1 MDRSIT
7 SPEAERAMPYDG
19 MPSEQGITGVGI
31 HADGPFRPAGEVA
44 LAATRDDA
52 RARRHDIEQVFVE
65 TYSHEFLTAIPDH
78 VARDMDAPDEVGMS
92 DAKEKVA
99 QLTHWLQSTSE
110 FGLSSV
116 MTNANVASSLVDSA
130 NVRVVGMGKQPRN
143 NQDDCFLNYL
153 DYLRSSSADFVTI
166 VTGAGYVAKRHPLT
180 WHAVHG
186 PKLVI
191 GSAPNYCPMV
201 AQHTETVDLLK
212 EMYVANL
219 INRDEFHDIM
229 LQPLVDTGVISGPRR
244 VVTDFLGIMCRLIN
258 MYPSSNALHGATANY
273 AVQSCILKSPIAVGA
288 PFTGSRND
296 VEFGSYVWIE
306 RQ

>member
-7 SPEAERAMPYDG
+7 SPEAERAMPFDG
-19 MPSEQGITGVGI
+19 MPSEQGIAGVGME
-31 HADGPFRPAGEVA
+31 ADGPFRPASDGSP
-44 LAATRDDA
+44 AATRDDA
-52 RARRHDIEQVFVE
+52 RARRHDIEQAFLRK
-65 TYSHEFLTAIPDH
+65 YSHEFLTAVPDH
-78 VARDMDAPDEVGMS
+78 VAWDFDAPDGAGMS
-92 DAKEKVA
+92 DAKEKA
-99 QLTHWLQSTSE
+99 GRLKPWLQSTAE

-116 MTNANVASSLVDSA
+116 LTNTNVAATLVESENVNIVAMGRSSRHND
-130 NVRVVGMGKQPRN
+130 
-143 NQDDCFLNYL
+143 DDCFLNYL
-153 DYLRSSSADFVTI
+153 EYLRSSSADFVTI

-229 LQPLVDTGVISGPRR
+229 LQPLVDAGVISGPRR
-244 VVTDFLGIMCRLIN
+244 MVIDFLGIVCGLIKLCPSGHV
-258 MYPSSNALHGATANY
+258 MYGAAVSY
-273 AVQSCILKSPIAVGA
+273 AVQSGIWKSPIAVGA
-288 PFTGSRND
+288 PFTGSLED
-296 VEFGSYVWIE
+296 ADFGPYTWIE